1 MKVKLLIHINCLLFL
16 QNMLK
21 QLYILFV
28 CLPVFLIG
36 QNPDSLQITQTI
48 LLGDRKVGALHERH
62 VKLNKEKGVMGWRL
76 QIYSDTDREK
86 AQEARI
92 KFLQNFPEIKA
103 YMSHKSPYFKVVI
116 GNFYTKLQAKKVQN
130 EIRGKYNCYIVPS
143 EIELIT
149 D

>member
-1 MKVKLLIHINCLLFL
+1 MI
-16 QNMLK
+16 K
-21 QLYILFV
+21 QLYILFI
-28 CLPVFLIG
+28 CLPIFLIG
-36 QNPDSLQITQTI
+36 QNTDSLHITQTT
-48 LLGDRKVGALHERH
+48 LLGDRKVEVLHERYL
-62 VKLNKEKGVMGWRL
+62 KLNKEKGVMGWRL
-76 QIYSDTDREK
+76 QIYFDTEREK
-86 AQEARI
+86 AQEVRI
-92 KFLQNFPEIKA
+92 KFLQNFPEVKA